1 MKIISSLI
9 YLGGQAHPPPPPTG
23 HNKTNKLRRS
33 IKELGGGS
41 TSLTPPPPDNLHSV
55 YFIVLEPL
63 PVLRAA
69 GLLCNKR
76 SLSWT
81 IP

>member
-41 TSLTPPPPDNLHSV
+41 TSLTPPPPRQFALC
-55 YFIVLEPL
+55 VLYSFRTFTGSPSCW
-63 PVLRAA
+63 AA
-69 GLLCNKR
+69 L
-76 SLSWT
+76 
-81 IP
+81 